1 MKSKNPPRPA
11 INERRA
17 YFECSY
23 GQLHVRTAFPSTGGF
38 DERTPLLCLHD
49 LGSTSASFA
58 GLISL
63 MGTDR
68 SIYAIDLPGHG
79 ESDRAPKG
87 ADVAAF
93 AEAVGDLIAGL
104 RLREV
109 DVLGQGFGAAVA
121 VELAALKDA
130 VIRSVVLVD
139 APAKAPEPWPSWPA
153 NEDGEGL
160 DQVFRAGRTQTADRE
175 SLHAYTLR
183 FAEALRSGVRIGV
196 AREALGAWP
205 AHERWRHL
213 RHRVLAVDTGRRRPQ
228 IADQIPAGRSLDGS
242 AWPVDSMMAPTP
254 ELAARLRAFL
264 DAVG

>member
-1 MKSKNPPRPA
+1 MKSKLPSRPA

-68 SIYAIDLPGHG
+68 SIYAIDLLGHG
-79 ESDRAPKG
+79 ESDPAPKG

-93 AEAVGDLIAGL
+93 AEAVGDLVSGL

-109 DVLGQGFGAAVA
+109 DVVGQGFGGAVA
-121 VELAALKDA
+121 VELAAIKA
-130 VIRSVVLVD
+130 SVVRSVVLVD
-139 APAKAPEPWPSWPA
+139 APTAAPAPWPTWPA
-153 NEDGEGL
+153 NEEGADL
-160 DQVFRAGRTQTADRE
+160 EQIFRAGRAQTANRE
-175 SLHAYTLR
+175 SLHGYILR
-183 FAEALRSGVRIGV
+183 FAEVLRGGGRISV

-205 AHERWRHL
+205 ALERL
-213 RHRVLAVDTGRRRPQ
+213 RQLKHRVLAVDTGRRRPQ
-228 IADQIPAGRSLDGS
+228 IADQIPTGRSLDGS
-242 AWPVDSMMAPTP
+242 AWPVDALVAPSA
-254 ELAARLRAFL
+254 ELAERLRTFL
-264 DAVG
+264 DSPN